1 LTSACNRTNKEQK
14 MAIQIRP
21 EIKAI
26 ASEIIDIRR
35 DIHMYPEQ
43 GFDVYR
49 TAALVAENL
58 RKLGI
63 HVQEKVGKTGV
74 VGDLEGNHPGPT
86 IALRA
91 DMDAL
96 PIQETGNVVYRSKN
110 DGVMHA
116 CGHDGHTAILLG
128 AARVLS
134 AKRNLL
140 HGRLRFIFQPSEEK
154 DGGATHMIDDG
165 CLEGVDEIYGI
176 HLWNYSEFGEIGC
189 KPGAIMAATD
199 SLNFIVEGIG
209 GHGAM
214 PQGTVDAIVVSANL
228 INALQTV
235 VSRNIDPLKNAVVTV
250 GTIHGGD
257 NHNVIAS
264 SVKMD
269 GTVRTFSEEIS
280 MLIRKRIRQI
290 ATGMENTFG
299 GKVEVKIEKGYPA
312 TVNDPRLFEKLMT
325 AAKSVVGDCA
335 RKTTPFMGGEDFA
348 YYAKKV
354 PGCFFFIGSSPR
366 GVSPGTI
373 PHHCSHFDFDERA
386 LLVGASVLLELVEN
400 SLVPGKNV
408 T

>member
-1 LTSACNRTNKEQK
+1 MT
-14 MAIQIRP
+14 IQIKP
-21 EIKAI
+21 EINAI
-26 ASEIIDIRR
+26 APEIIDIRR

-58 RKLGI
+58 KAADIR
-63 HVQEKVGKTGV
+63 VQEKVGKTGV

-96 PIQETGNVVYRSKN
+96 PIQETGNVAYRSKN

-128 AARVLS
+128 VAKILS
-134 AKRNLL
+134 HKRELL

-176 HLWNYSEFGEIGC
+176 HLWNYSEFGEIGST
-189 KPGAIMAATD
+189 PGAILAATD
-199 SLNFIVEGIG
+199 SLNFVVKGIG

-235 VSRNIDPLKNAVVTV
+235 VSRNVDPLRNAVVTV

-264 SVKMD
+264 LVKMD
-269 GTVRTFSEEIS
+269 GTVRTFSKEIS
-280 MLIRKRIRQI
+280 TLIRNRIRQI
-290 ATGMENTFG
+290 AKGMETTFG
-299 GKVEVKIEKGYPA
+299 GKIEVKIEKGYPA
-312 TVNDPRLFEKLMT
+312 TINDPKLFEKLMS
-325 AAKSVVGDCA
+325 AAKRIVGDGA
-335 RKTTPFMGGEDFA
+335 RKIKPFMGGEDFA
-348 YYAKKV
+348 YYADKV
-354 PGCFFFIGSSPR
+354 PGCFFFVGSSPQ
-366 GVSPGTI
+366 GVPPGTV

-386 LLVGASVLLELVEN
+386 LLVGASVLLELIES
-400 SLVPGKNV
+400 SLIPGHV
-408 T
+408 L

>member
-1 LTSACNRTNKEQK
+1 
-14 MAIQIRP
+14 MPIQIRP
-21 EIKAI
+21 EIDAI

-43 GFDVYR
+43 GFEVYR

-58 RKLGI
+58 KALGI
-63 HVQEKVGKTGV
+63 HVQEKIGKTGV

-96 PIQETGNVVYRSKN
+96 PIQETGTSPYKSKN
-110 DGVMHA
+110 DGTMHA

-128 AARVLS
+128 IAKALS
-134 AKRNLL
+134 DKRKLL
-140 HGRLRFIFQPSEEK
+140 HGRVRFIFQPSEEK
-154 DGGATHMIDDG
+154 DGGATYMIDDG
-165 CLEGVDEIYGI
+165 CLEGVNEIYGI
-176 HLWNYSEFGEIGC
+176 HLWNYSEFGEIGSI
-189 KPGAIMAATD
+189 PGTILAATD
-199 SLNFIVEGIG
+199 SLNFIVEGIA

-228 INALQTV
+228 INALQTI
-235 VSRNIDPLKNAVVTV
+235 VSRNVDPLQNAVVTI

-269 GTVRTFSEEIS
+269 GTIRTFSEEIRT
-280 MLIRKRIRQI
+280 LIRKRIRQI
-290 ATGMENTFG
+290 TKGIETSFG
-299 GKVEVKIEKGYPA
+299 GTIEVKIEKGYPA
-312 TVNDPRLFEKLMT
+312 TVNDPKLFKKLMT
-325 AAKSVVGDCA
+325 AAKSIVGDGA
-335 RKTTPFMGGEDFA
+335 RNITPFMGGEDFA

-354 PGCFFFIGSSPR
+354 PGCFFFIGSSPQ
-366 GVSPGTI
+366 GISPGTI

-400 SLVPGKNV
+400 SLVPAL
-408 T
+408 

>member
-1 LTSACNRTNKEQK
+1 MTINIK
-14 MAIQIRP
+14 P
-21 EIKAI
+21 EIDTI

-35 DIHMYPEQ
+35 DIHMHPEQ

-49 TAALVAENL
+49 TAALVAEKL
-58 RKLGI
+58 RAVGI

-74 VGDLEGNHPGPT
+74 VGHLEGNHPGPT

-96 PIQETGNVVYRSKN
+96 PIQETGKIDYRSKN

-128 AARVLS
+128 VAKVLS
-134 AKRNLL
+134 AKKELL

-176 HLWNYSEFGEIGC
+176 HLWNYSEFGEIGSI
-189 KPGAIMAATD
+189 PGAILAATD
-199 SLNFIVEGIG
+199 SLNFIVKGIG

-235 VSRNIDPLKNAVVTV
+235 VSRNVDPLKNAVVTV

-280 MLIRKRIRQI
+280 TLIRNRIRQI
-290 ATGMENTFG
+290 AKGIETTFG
-299 GKVEVKIEKGYPA
+299 GKIEVRIEKGYPS
-312 TVNDPRLFEKLMT
+312 TVNDPKLFEKLMI
-325 AAKSVVGDCA
+325 AAKTVVGDGA
-335 RKTTPFMGGEDFA
+335 RKITPFMGGEDFA
-348 YYAKKV
+348 YYAQKV
-354 PGCFFFIGSSPR
+354 PGCFFFIGSSPQ

-386 LLVGASVLLELVEN
+386 LLVGASVLLELIEN
-400 SLVPGKNV
+400 TLVHGKNV
-408 T
+408 TTTFGHDASIR

>member
-1 LTSACNRTNKEQK
+1 
-14 MAIQIRP
+14 
-21 EIKAI
+21 
-26 ASEIIDIRR
+26 
-35 DIHMYPEQ
+35 
-43 GFDVYR
+43 
-49 TAALVAENL
+49 
-58 RKLGI
+58 
-63 HVQEKVGKTGV
+63 

-96 PIQETGNVVYRSKN
+96 PIQETGNASYKSKN

-128 AARVLS
+128 VARVLS
-134 AKRNLL
+134 QKRELL

-154 DGGATHMIDDG
+154 DGGATYMIDDG

-176 HLWNYSEFGEIGC
+176 HLWNYSKFGEIGC
-189 KPGAIMAATD
+189 KPGAILAATD

-235 VSRNIDPLKNAVVTV
+235 VSRNVDPLQNAVVTV

-269 GTVRTFSEEIS
+269 GTVRTFSKEIRL
-280 MLIRKRIRQI
+280 LIKKQILQI
-290 ATGMENTFG
+290 AKGVETAFG
-299 GKVEVKIEKGYPA
+299 GKIEVKIEKGYPA
-312 TVNDPRLFEKLMT
+312 TVNDPKLFEKLMT
-325 AAKSVVGDCA
+325 AAKSVVGEGA
-335 RKTTPFMGGEDFA
+335 RKITPFMGGEDFS

-366 GVSPGTI
+366 DVPPGTI

-386 LLVGASVLLELVEN
+386 LLVGGSVLLELVEN
-400 SLVPGKNV
+400 SLVHRQRH
-408 T
+408 

>member
-1 LTSACNRTNKEQK
+1 
-14 MAIQIRP
+14 MPIQIRP
-21 EIKAI
+21 EIDAI
-26 ASEIIDIRR
+26 APQIVDIRR

-43 GFDVYR
+43 GFEVYR

-58 RKLGI
+58 RAWGI
-63 HVQEKVGKTGV
+63 HVQENIGKTGV
-74 VGDLEGNHPGPT
+74 VGDIEGNHPGPT

-96 PIQETGNVVYRSKN
+96 PIQETGTVPYKSKN
-110 DGVMHA
+110 DGIMHA

-128 AARVLS
+128 IAKVLS
-134 AKRNLL
+134 DKRELL
-140 HGRLRFIFQPSEEK
+140 HGRVRFIFQPSEEK
-154 DGGATHMIDDG
+154 DGGATYMIDDG

-176 HLWNYSEFGEIGC
+176 HLWNYSELGEIGSI
-189 KPGAIMAATD
+189 PGTILAATD
-199 SLNFIVEGIG
+199 SLNFIVKGIA

-228 INALQTV
+228 INALQTI
-235 VSRNIDPLKNAVVTV
+235 VSRNVDPLQNAVVTI

-269 GTVRTFSEEIS
+269 GTIRTFSQEIS
-280 MLIRKRIRQI
+280 TLIRKRIQQI
-290 ATGMENTFG
+290 TQGIEATFG
-299 GKVEVKIEKGYPA
+299 GTIKVKIEKGYPA
-312 TVNDPRLFEKLMT
+312 TVNDPKLFKKLMT
-325 AAKSVVGDCA
+325 AAKRIVEDGA
-335 RKTTPFMGGEDFA
+335 RKITPFMGGEDFA

-354 PGCFFFIGSSPR
+354 PGCFFFIGSSPQ

-400 SLVPGKNV
+400 SLVPGL
-408 T
+408 

>member
-1 LTSACNRTNKEQK
+1 
-14 MAIQIRP
+14 MPIQIRP
-21 EIKAI
+21 EIDAI

-43 GFDVYR
+43 GFEVYR

-58 RKLGI
+58 KAWGI
-63 HVQEKVGKTGV
+63 HVHEKIGKTGV

-96 PIQETGNVVYRSKN
+96 PIQETGTVPYKSKN
-110 DGVMHA
+110 DGTMHA

-128 AARVLS
+128 IAKVLS
-134 AKRNLL
+134 DKRNLL
-140 HGRLRFIFQPSEEK
+140 HGHVRFIFQPSEEK
-154 DGGATHMIDDG
+154 DGGATYMIDDG

-176 HLWNYSEFGEIGC
+176 HLWNYSEFGEIGSI
-189 KPGAIMAATD
+189 PGTILAATD
-199 SLNFIVEGIG
+199 SLNFIVEGIA

-228 INALQTV
+228 INALQTI
-235 VSRNIDPLKNAVVTV
+235 VSRNVDPLQNAVVTI

-269 GTVRTFSEEIS
+269 GTIRTFSEEIRA
-280 MLIRKRIRQI
+280 LIRKRIRQI
-290 ATGMENTFG
+290 TKGIESSFG
-299 GKVEVKIEKGYPA
+299 GTIEVKIEKGYPA
-312 TVNDPRLFEKLMT
+312 TVNDPKLFEKLMT
-325 AAKSVVGDCA
+325 AAKSIVGDGA
-335 RKTTPFMGGEDFA
+335 RKITPFMGGEDFA

-354 PGCFFFIGSSPR
+354 PGCFFFIGSSPQ

-400 SLVPGKNV
+400 SLAPAL
-408 T
+408 

>member
-1 LTSACNRTNKEQK
+1 
-14 MAIQIRP
+14 MIIQIRP
-21 EIKAI
+21 EIDFI
-26 ASEIIDIRR
+26 ASTVIDIRR
-35 DIHMYPEQ
+35 DIHMHPEQ

-58 RKLGI
+58 KAWDI
-63 HVQEKVGKTGV
+63 NVQEKIGKTGV
-74 VGDLEGNHPGPT
+74 VGDLKGNHPGPT

-96 PIQETGNVVYRSKN
+96 PIQETGNVPYKSKN

-128 AARVLS
+128 VAKVL
-134 AKRNLL
+134 ADKRDLI
-140 HGRLRFIFQPSEEK
+140 HGRVRFIFQPSEEK
-154 DGGATHMIDDG
+154 DGGATFMIDDG

-189 KPGAIMAATD
+189 IPGTILAATD
-199 SLNFIVEGIG
+199 SLNFIVEGVG

-228 INALQTV
+228 VNALQTV
-235 VSRNIDPLKNAVVTV
+235 VSRNVDPLQNAVVTV

-257 NHNVIAS
+257 NHNIIAS

-269 GTVRTFSEEIS
+269 GTVRTFSKDIRD
-280 MLIRKRIRQI
+280 LIRKRILQI
-290 ATGMENTFG
+290 AQGIETTYG
-299 GKVEVKIEKGYPA
+299 GAITVEIEKGYPA
-312 TVNDPRLFEKLMT
+312 TVNDPKLFEKLMT
-325 AAKSVVGDCA
+325 AAKFIVGDGA
-335 RKTTPFMGGEDFA
+335 RRIVPFMGGEDFA

-354 PGCFFFIGSSPR
+354 PGCFFFIGSSPQ
-366 GVSPGTI
+366 GAPPGTI

-386 LLVGASVLLELVEN
+386 LLVGASVLLQLVEN
-400 SLVPGKNV
+400 SLIPTGKH
-408 T
+408 TS

>member
-1 LTSACNRTNKEQK
+1 MTIK
-14 MAIQIRP
+14 IRP
-21 EIKAI
+21 EINSI
-26 ASEIIDIRR
+26 ASEIIGIRR

-49 TAALVAENL
+49 TAALVAE
-58 RKLGI
+58 KLNQWGI
-63 HVQEKVGKTGV
+63 HVREKVGKTGV

-96 PIQETGNVVYRSKN
+96 PIQETGNVPYKSKN
-110 DGVMHA
+110 DGLMHA

-128 AARVLS
+128 VAKVLS
-134 AKRNLL
+134 HKKELL
-140 HGRLRFIFQPSEEK
+140 QGRLRFIFQPSEEK
-154 DGGATHMIDDG
+154 DGGAAYMIEDG

-189 KPGAIMAATD
+189 RPGAILAATD

-235 VSRNIDPLKNAVVTV
+235 VSRNVDPLQNAVVSI

-269 GTVRTFSEEIS
+269 GTVRTFSDEIR
-280 MLIRKRIRQI
+280 MLIKNRILQI
-290 ATGMENTFG
+290 AKGMETSFG
-299 GKVEVKIEKGYPA
+299 GKIDVKIEKGYPA
-312 TVNDPRLFEKLMT
+312 TVNDPTLFEKLMT
-325 AAKSVVGDCA
+325 AAQNVVGKGA
-335 RKTTPFMGGEDFA
+335 LKITPFMGGEDFA
-348 YYAKKV
+348 YYAEKV
-354 PGCFFFIGSSPR
+354 PGCFFFIGSSPQ
-366 GVSPGTI
+366 GVPSGTI

-400 SLVPGKNV
+400 SLAR
-408 T
+408 

>member
-1 LTSACNRTNKEQK
+1 
-14 MAIQIRP
+14 MPIQIRP
-21 EIKAI
+21 EIDAI
-26 ASEIIDIRR
+26 AHEIVDIRR

-43 GFDVYR
+43 GFEVYR

-58 RKLGI
+58 KAGGI
-63 HVQEKVGKTGV
+63 HVQEKIGKTGV

-96 PIQETGNVVYRSKN
+96 PIQETGTVAYKSKN
-110 DGVMHA
+110 DGTMHA

-128 AARVLS
+128 IAKVLS
-134 AKRNLL
+134 DKRKLL
-140 HGRLRFIFQPSEEK
+140 HGRVRFIFQPSEEK
-154 DGGATHMIDDG
+154 DGGATYMIDDG

-176 HLWNYSEFGEIGC
+176 HLWNYSEFGEIGSI
-189 KPGAIMAATD
+189 PGTILAATD
-199 SLNFIVEGIG
+199 SLNFIVEGIA

-228 INALQTV
+228 INALQTI
-235 VSRNIDPLKNAVVTV
+235 VSRNVDPLQNAVVTI

-269 GTVRTFSEEIS
+269 GTIRTFSEEIRT
-280 MLIRKRIRQI
+280 LIRKRIRQI
-290 ATGMENTFG
+290 TKGIETSFG
-299 GKVEVKIEKGYPA
+299 GTIEVKIEKGYPA
-312 TVNDPRLFEKLMT
+312 TVNNPKLFEKLMT
-325 AAKSVVGDCA
+325 AAKSIVGNGA
-335 RKTTPFMGGEDFA
+335 RKITPFMGGEDFA

-354 PGCFFFIGSSPR
+354 PACFFFIGSSPQ

-400 SLVPGKNV
+400 SLVPAL
-408 T
+408 

>member
-1 LTSACNRTNKEQK
+1 
-14 MAIQIRP
+14 MPIQIRP
-21 EIKAI
+21 EIDAI

-58 RKLGI
+58 KAWDI
-63 HVQEKVGKTGV
+63 HVQEKIGKTGV

-86 IALRA
+86 LALRA

-96 PIQETGNVVYRSKN
+96 PIQETGTVPYKSKN
-110 DGVMHA
+110 DGTMHA

-128 AARVLS
+128 IAKVLS
-134 AKRNLL
+134 DKRKLL
-140 HGRLRFIFQPSEEK
+140 HGRVRFIFQPSEEK
-154 DGGATHMIDDG
+154 DGGAAYMIDDG

-176 HLWNYSEFGEIGC
+176 HLWNYSDFGEIGSI
-189 KPGAIMAATD
+189 PGTILAATD
-199 SLNFIVEGIG
+199 SLNFIVEGIA

-228 INALQTV
+228 INALQTI
-235 VSRNIDPLKNAVVTV
+235 VSRNVDPLQNAVVTI

-269 GTVRTFSEEIS
+269 GTIRTFSEEIS
-280 MLIRKRIRQI
+280 TLIRKRIQQI
-290 ATGMENTFG
+290 TKGIETTFG
-299 GKVEVKIEKGYPA
+299 GTIEVKIEKGYPA
-312 TVNDPRLFEKLMT
+312 TVNDPKLFEKLMT
-325 AAKSVVGDCA
+325 AAKNIVGDGA

-354 PGCFFFIGSSPR
+354 PGCFFFIGSSPQ

-400 SLVPGKNV
+400 SLVPV
-408 T
+408 L

>member
-1 LTSACNRTNKEQK
+1 MTIK
-14 MAIQIRP
+14 IRP
-21 EIKAI
+21 EIDSI
-26 ASEIIDIRR
+26 ASEIIGIRR

-49 TAALVAENL
+49 TAALVAE
-58 RKLGI
+58 KLNQWGI
-63 HVQEKVGKTGV
+63 HVREKVGKTGV

-96 PIQETGNVVYRSKN
+96 PIQETGNVPYKSKN
-110 DGVMHA
+110 DGLMHA

-128 AARVLS
+128 VAKVLS
-134 AKRNLL
+134 HKKELL
-140 HGRLRFIFQPSEEK
+140 QGRLRFIFQPSEEK
-154 DGGATHMIDDG
+154 DGGAAYMIEDG

-176 HLWNYSEFGEIGC
+176 HLWNYSEFGEIGSR
-189 KPGAIMAATD
+189 PGAILAATD

-235 VSRNIDPLKNAVVTV
+235 VSRNVDPLQNAVVSI

-269 GTVRTFSEEIS
+269 GTVRTFSDEIR
-280 MLIRKRIRQI
+280 MLIKNRILQI
-290 ATGMENTFG
+290 AKGMETSFG
-299 GKVEVKIEKGYPA
+299 GKIDVKIEKGYPA
-312 TVNDPRLFEKLMT
+312 TVNDPTLFEKLMT
-325 AAKSVVGDCA
+325 AAKNVVGNGA
-335 RKTTPFMGGEDFA
+335 LKITPFMGGEDFA
-348 YYAKKV
+348 YYAEKV
-354 PGCFFFIGSSPR
+354 PGCFFFIGSSPQ
-366 GVSPGTI
+366 GVPPGTI

-400 SLVPGKNV
+400 SLAR
-408 T
+408 

>member
-1 LTSACNRTNKEQK
+1 
-14 MAIQIRP
+14 MPIQIRP
-21 EIKAI
+21 EIDAI
-26 ASEIIDIRR
+26 AHEIIDIRR

-43 GFDVYR
+43 GFEVYR

-58 RKLGI
+58 KAWGI
-63 HVQEKVGKTGV
+63 HVREKIGKTGV

-96 PIQETGNVVYRSKN
+96 PIQETGTVPYKSKN
-110 DGVMHA
+110 DGTMHA

-128 AARVLS
+128 IAKVLS
-134 AKRNLL
+134 DKRKLL
-140 HGRLRFIFQPSEEK
+140 HGRVRFIFQPSEEK
-154 DGGATHMIDDG
+154 DGGATYMIDDG

-176 HLWNYSEFGEIGC
+176 HLWNYSEFGEIGSI
-189 KPGAIMAATD
+189 PGTILAATD
-199 SLNFIVEGIG
+199 SLNFIVEGIA

-228 INALQTV
+228 INALQTI
-235 VSRNIDPLKNAVVTV
+235 VSRNVDPLQNAVVTI

-269 GTVRTFSEEIS
+269 GTIRTFSEEIRA
-280 MLIRKRIRQI
+280 LIRKRIRQI
-290 ATGMENTFG
+290 AKGIETSFG
-299 GKVEVKIEKGYPA
+299 GTIEVKIEKGYPS
-312 TVNDPRLFEKLMT
+312 TVNDPKLFEKLMT
-325 AAKSVVGDCA
+325 AAKSIVGDGA
-335 RKTTPFMGGEDFA
+335 RKITPFMGGEDFA

-354 PGCFFFIGSSPR
+354 HGCFFFIGSSPQ

-400 SLVPGKNV
+400 SLVPAL
-408 T
+408 

>member
-1 LTSACNRTNKEQK
+1 
-14 MAIQIRP
+14 MPIQIRP
-21 EIKAI
+21 EIDAI

-43 GFDVYR
+43 GFEVYR

-58 RKLGI
+58 KALGI
-63 HVQEKVGKTGV
+63 HVQEKIGKTGV

-96 PIQETGNVVYRSKN
+96 PIQETGTSPYKSKN
-110 DGVMHA
+110 DGTMHA

-128 AARVLS
+128 IAKALS
-134 AKRNLL
+134 DKRKLL
-140 HGRLRFIFQPSEEK
+140 HGRVRFIFQPSEEK
-154 DGGATHMIDDG
+154 DGGATYMIDDG
-165 CLEGVDEIYGI
+165 CLEGVNEIYGI
-176 HLWNYSEFGEIGC
+176 HLWNYSEFGEIGSI
-189 KPGAIMAATD
+189 PGTILAATD
-199 SLNFIVEGIG
+199 SLNFIVEGIA

-228 INALQTV
+228 INALQTI
-235 VSRNIDPLKNAVVTV
+235 VSRNVDPLQNAVVTI

-269 GTVRTFSEEIS
+269 GTIRTFSEEIRA
-280 MLIRKRIRQI
+280 LIRKRIRQI
-290 ATGMENTFG
+290 TKGIESSFG
-299 GKVEVKIEKGYPA
+299 GTIEVKIEKGYPA
-312 TVNDPRLFEKLMT
+312 TVNDPKLFEKLMT
-325 AAKSVVGDCA
+325 AAKSIVGDGA
-335 RKTTPFMGGEDFA
+335 RKITPFMGGEDFA

-354 PGCFFFIGSSPR
+354 PGCFFFIGSSPQ

-400 SLVPGKNV
+400 SLAPAL
-408 T
+408 

>member
-1 LTSACNRTNKEQK
+1 MTIK
-14 MAIQIRP
+14 IRP
-21 EIKAI
+21 EIDSI
-26 ASEIIDIRR
+26 ASEIIGIRR

-49 TAALVAENL
+49 TAALVAE
-58 RKLGI
+58 KLNQWGI
-63 HVQEKVGKTGV
+63 HVREKVGKTGV

-96 PIQETGNVVYRSKN
+96 PIQETGNVPYKSKN
-110 DGVMHA
+110 DGLMHA

-128 AARVLS
+128 VAKVLS
-134 AKRNLL
+134 QKKELL
-140 HGRLRFIFQPSEEK
+140 QGRLRFIFQPSEEK
-154 DGGATHMIDDG
+154 DGGAAYMIEDG

-176 HLWNYSEFGEIGC
+176 HLWNYSEFGEIGSR
-189 KPGAIMAATD
+189 PGAILAATD

-235 VSRNIDPLKNAVVTV
+235 VSRNVDPLQNAVVSI

-269 GTVRTFSEEIS
+269 GTVRTFSDEIR
-280 MLIRKRIRQI
+280 MLIKNRILQI
-290 ATGMENTFG
+290 AKGMETSFG
-299 GKVEVKIEKGYPA
+299 GKIDVKIEKGYPA
-312 TVNDPRLFEKLMT
+312 TVNDPTLFEKLMT
-325 AAKSVVGDCA
+325 AAKNVVGNGA
-335 RKTTPFMGGEDFA
+335 LKITPFMGGEDFA
-348 YYAKKV
+348 YYAEKV
-354 PGCFFFIGSSPR
+354 PGCFFFIGSSPQ
-366 GVSPGTI
+366 GVPPGTI

-400 SLVPGKNV
+400 SLAR
-408 T
+408 

>member
-1 LTSACNRTNKEQK
+1 MT
-14 MAIQIRP
+14 IQIRP
-21 EIKAI
+21 EIDSI
-26 ASEIIDIRR
+26 ASEITNFRR
-35 DIHMYPEQ
+35 DIHMYPEL

-58 RKLGI
+58 AAWGI
-63 HVQEKVGKTGV
+63 RVQEKIGKTGV
-74 VGDLEGNHPGPT
+74 IGDLEGNYPGPT

-96 PIQETGNVVYRSKN
+96 PIQETGNAPYKSKN

-128 AARVLS
+128 VAKALS
-134 AKRNLL
+134 GKKKQF

-154 DGGATHMIDDG
+154 DGGATFMIDDG

-176 HLWNYSEFGEIGC
+176 HLWNYSQFGEIGC
-189 KPGAIMAATD
+189 IPGAILAATD
-199 SLNFIVEGIG
+199 SLNLIVEGIG

-228 INALQTV
+228 INALQTL
-235 VSRNIDPLKNAVVTV
+235 VSRNVDPLQNAVVTV

-269 GTVRTFSEEIS
+269 GTIRTFSNEIRE
-280 MLIRKRIRQI
+280 LIKKRIREI
-290 ATGMENTFG
+290 AGGLEAAFG
-299 GKVEVKIEKGYPA
+299 GTIMVKIEEGYPA
-312 TVNDPRLFEKLMT
+312 TVNDPQLFKKLMA
-325 AAKSVVGDCA
+325 AAKNVVGEGA
-335 RKTTPFMGGEDFA
+335 REINPFMGGEDFA
-348 YYAKKV
+348 YYARKV

-373 PHHCSHFDFDERA
+373 PHHCSHFDLDERA

-400 SLVPGKNV
+400 ALVH
-408 T
+408 